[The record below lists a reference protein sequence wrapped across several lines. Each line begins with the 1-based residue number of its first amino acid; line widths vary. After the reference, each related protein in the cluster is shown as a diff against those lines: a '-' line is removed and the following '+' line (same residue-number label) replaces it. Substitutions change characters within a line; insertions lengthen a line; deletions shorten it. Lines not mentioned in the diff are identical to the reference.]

1 MRTSMKKPEKQI
13 QNRQGLLHIIDAAG
27 FSMAGLRR
35 LWRETAFKLEVG
47 ATVLAIG
54 AVGFSGAASAQIF
67 TLGCLFLMLFATE
80 ALNTAIEEI
89 VDRISPE
96 WSLAAR
102 NAKDLGSLA
111 VGLVSLVVAGY
122 IAFIFLSL

>member
-1 MRTSMKKPEKQI
+1 MKKPEKQI

-47 ATVLAIG
+47 AAVLAIG

>member
-1 MRTSMKKPEKQI
+1 
-13 QNRQGLLHIIDAAG
+13 
-27 FSMAGLRR
+27 
-35 LWRETAFKLEVG
+35 
-47 ATVLAIG
+47 
-54 AVGFSGAASAQIF
+54 
-67 TLGCLFLMLFATE
+67 MLFATE

-89 VDRISPE
+89 VDHISPK
-96 WSLAAR
+96 WSLAVR

>member
-1 MRTSMKKPEKQI
+1 MNKPEKQI
-13 QNRQGLLHIIDAAG
+13 QNRQCLLHIIDAAG

-47 ATVLAIG
+47 FAVLAIG
-54 AVGFSGAASAQIF
+54 AVGFSGAAPAQIF

>member
-1 MRTSMKKPEKQI
+1 MNKPEKQI

-47 ATVLAIG
+47 AVVLAIG
-54 AVGFSGAASAQIF
+54 AVGFSGAAPAQIF
-67 TLGCLFLMLFATE
+67 TLGSLFLMLFATE

>member
-1 MRTSMKKPEKQI
+1 MNKPEKQI

-47 ATVLAIG
+47 VAVLAIG
-54 AVGFSGAASAQIF
+54 AVGFSGAAPAQIF
-67 TLGCLFLMLFATE
+67 TLGSLFLMLFATE

-122 IAFIFLSL
+122 IAFIFLDL

>member
-1 MRTSMKKPEKQI
+1 
-13 QNRQGLLHIIDAAG
+13 
-27 FSMAGLRR
+27 
-35 LWRETAFKLEVG
+35 
-47 ATVLAIG
+47 
-54 AVGFSGAASAQIF
+54 
-67 TLGCLFLMLFATE
+67 MLFATE
-80 ALNTAIEEI
+80 ALNTAIEEV

>member
-1 MRTSMKKPEKQI
+1 M
-13 QNRQGLLHIIDAAG
+13 
-27 FSMAGLRR
+27 
-35 LWRETAFKLEVG
+35 
-47 ATVLAIG
+47 
-54 AVGFSGAASAQIF
+54 AVGFSGAAPAQIF

>member
-1 MRTSMKKPEKQI
+1 MNKPEKQI

-54 AVGFSGAASAQIF
+54 AVGFSGAAPAQIF
-67 TLGCLFLMLFATE
+67 TLSSLF
-80 ALNTAIEEI
+80 
-89 VDRISPE
+89 
-96 WSLAAR
+96 
-102 NAKDLGSLA
+102 
-111 VGLVSLVVAGY
+111 
-122 IAFIFLSL
+122 